1 MNKIWILNFLQFA
14 VDVVV
19 AVLCYR
25 QCSEIE
31 VRQKIYLT
39 FYESDGDKVY
49 LSNRLTSHEVY
60 LQDSLNIYVN
70 S

>member
-1 MNKIWILNFLQFA
+1 MNKIWILKFLQFA
-14 VDVVV
+14 VVVV
-19 AVLCYR
+19 VRCYR

-39 FYESDGDKVY
+39 FYESDGDKVS